1 MAMIPIPMP
10 KILNTEKPVDVKYR
24 KAPYRCFFPTDGL
37 QLNQTHICFLIQSEL
52 NNQLTTNTVPLT
64 CFNWACNHGDNG
76 NEDGCQDVDDW
87 EDVVDFDGPL
97 PLRVVVAKHR

>member
-1 MAMIPIPMP
+1 M
-10 KILNTEKPVDVKYR
+10 
-24 KAPYRCFFPTDGL
+24 DGL
-37 QLNQTHICFLIQSEL
+37 QLNQTHICFLIQIEL
-52 NNQLTTNTVPLT
+52 KISWPLLPLT
-64 CFNWACNHGDNG
+64 CFDWACNHGDNG